1 MGIIPGKEKNTIV
14 DVLTTRTKAQRHAV
28 SEEYLKQEKEV
39 GKHIFKL
46 RIFVVKLLTYKSL

>member
-39 GKHIFKL
+39 GKHIL
-46 RIFVVKLLTYKSL
+46 NYESLS